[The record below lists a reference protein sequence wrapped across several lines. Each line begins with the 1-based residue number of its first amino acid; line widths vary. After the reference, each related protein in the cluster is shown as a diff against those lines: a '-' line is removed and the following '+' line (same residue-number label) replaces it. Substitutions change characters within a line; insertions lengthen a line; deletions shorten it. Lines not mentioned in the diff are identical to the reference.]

1 MLLEKFAEYRTLKMN
16 KFSRLMTG
24 RTMKQSRRM
33 MADKIAKAACYQQE
47 TEPF

>member
-1 MLLEKFAEYRTLKMN
+1 MPLGKFAEYRTLEMN
-16 KFSRLMTG
+16 EFSQLMTS

-33 MADKIAKAACYQQE
+33 MADKISQAACYQQE